1 MKSIFRTITDTSCQ
15 KRRGRKQNNTK
26 DYKDLKTTMGAC
38 LNLHSEAPI
47 KILLVPCESQ
57 PPSSTRYWI
66 VDKRRGKIPF
76 FGSSRC
82 KIVQHMGNRVSEPFQ
97 GHVLV
102 REGRTIIK
110 GTLTDGAAE
119 GKYFELVL
127 YASSQELNGKL
138 KTNGNSTT
146 LCGFLQRSA
155 NKKSGKYEETHDAFL
170 HTATENFDFYQTSE
184 KVYKTAKQK
193 KAQLI

>member
-1 MKSIFRTITDTSCQ
+1 MKSLFRAISDTSSQ
-15 KRRGRKQNNTK
+15 KHQRRKHRNTK
-26 DYKDLKTTMGAC
+26 HSNDLNTTMGAC
-38 LNLHSEAPI
+38 LDLHSEAPI

-66 VDKRRGKIPF
+66 VETRRRRGRIPF
-76 FGSSRC
+76 FGSHRC

-97 GHVLV
+97 GHVLA

-110 GTLTDGAAE
+110 GILTDGAVE

-127 YASSQELNGKL
+127 HTNSQQLNNGTFGKTSAGR
-138 KTNGNSTT
+138 KAA

-155 NKKSGKYEETHDAFL
+155 DDKLDTYEETHDAFL
-170 HTATENFDFYQTSE
+170 HTVGETCEVYQTKE
-184 KVYKTAKQK
+184 
-193 KAQLI
+193 QLLRFG

>member
-1 MKSIFRTITDTSCQ
+1 MKSLFRAISDTSLQ
-15 KRRGRKQNNTK
+15 KPPRRKQRNTK
-26 DYKDLKTTMGAC
+26 HYNDLNTTMGAC
-38 LNLHSEAPI
+38 LDLHSEAPI

-57 PPSSTRYWI
+57 PPSSTRYWV
-66 VDKRRGKIPF
+66 VDTRRRAKIPF
-76 FGSSRC
+76 FGSHRC

-97 GHVLV
+97 GHVLA

-127 YASSQELNGKL
+127 HTTSQQLNGTL
-138 KTNGNSTT
+138 GKTSGRKAA

-155 NKKSGKYEETHDAFL
+155 KDKLGTYEETHDAFL
-170 HTATENFDFYQTSE
+170 HTAGESYEVFQTQGQMF
-184 KVYKTAKQK
+184 KFGQK
-193 KAQLI
+193 KVS